1 MTFWSNLLG
10 YQLVWFLLVTGAADG
25 RLWPALLAGALF
37 VAWQVGTSR
46 HPLSDVRLLG
56 VAVLLGMLVD
66 GVAAATGWLHYASPS
81 PALPPHGA
89 PLWIVVLWA
98 CFSTTINRSLA
109 VVRGRPW
116 LAALLGGIGA
126 PLAYLAAA
134 RGWHAVTLSPVTG
147 LLWIGA
153 CWALAL
159 PVLATLGQRWAHPSE
174 ARPA

>member
-10 YQLVWFLLVTGAADG
+10 YQLVWFLLVTGASSG
-25 RLWPALLAGALF
+25 NPWPALLAGTLF
-37 VAWQVGTSR
+37 VAWQLGRSPR
-46 HPLSDVRLLG
+46 PHAELRLLAAA
-56 VAVLLGMLVD
+56 VALGMLVD
-66 GVAAATGWLHYASPS
+66 GIAAITGWLHYASPS

-89 PLWIVVLWA
+89 PVWILMLWA

-116 LAALLGGIGA
+116 LAALFGATGA

-134 RGWHAVTLSPVTG
+134 RGWHAVSMSPVPG
-147 LLWIGA
+147 LLWIGV

-159 PVLATLGQRWAHPSE
+159 PLLAMLAQRWSRACE